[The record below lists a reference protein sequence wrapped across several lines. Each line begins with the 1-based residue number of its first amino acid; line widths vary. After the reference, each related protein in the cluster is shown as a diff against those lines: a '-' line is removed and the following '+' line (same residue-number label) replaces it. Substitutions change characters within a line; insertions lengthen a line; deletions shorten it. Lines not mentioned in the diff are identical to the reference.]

1 MINKYVLLMPTFF
14 FFCKEFQ
21 SFNEALFFSFFS
33 VPRQIDHLKMFDFD
47 LHKNIKLNFNS
58 KTEKKKFIIE
68 NSVFMNF
75 ILSCFNYSKH
85 MF

>member
-1 MINKYVLLMPTFF
+1 MWVNDKQVCPTYTNI

-58 KTEKKKFIIE
+58 KTEKKKVYNRKFSFYELHII
-68 NSVFMNF
+68 
-75 ILSCFNYSKH
+75 
-85 MF
+85 MFQL

>member
-58 KTEKKKFIIE
+58 KTEKKKVYNRKFSFYELHII
-68 NSVFMNF
+68 
-75 ILSCFNYSKH
+75 
-85 MF
+85 MFQL

>member
-1 MINKYVLLMPTFF
+1 MWVNDKQVCPTYTNI

-58 KTEKKKFIIE
+58 KTEKKKKVYNRKFSFYELHII
-68 NSVFMNF
+68 
-75 ILSCFNYSKH
+75 
-85 MF
+85 MFQL